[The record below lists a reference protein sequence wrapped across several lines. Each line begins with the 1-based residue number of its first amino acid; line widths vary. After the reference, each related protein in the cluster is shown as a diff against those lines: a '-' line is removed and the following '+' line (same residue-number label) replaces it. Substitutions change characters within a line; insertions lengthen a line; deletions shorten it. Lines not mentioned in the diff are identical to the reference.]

1 MGPVKVVG
9 MESKDVQVY
18 ALATR
23 NRLLAAS
30 VFAGLSEEQW
40 RTPSLCLGW
49 TVREVCAHLVPP
61 AGGFTMLS
69 LVWDVVRFRG
79 DLAKMV
85 DSTAREG
92 ARRPTAELVGSL
104 RERAGERLK
113 APVIGPYGPM
123 VDTAIHLRDA
133 ARPLGL
139 DVCPPPTDWGLVLDF
154 LLAPAA
160 ERGFVGR
167 GRTKGLRL
175 EAADIDWARGSGELV
190 RGSAEALALGIAGR
204 GAVYGELNGPGVA
217 VLRERDR

>member
-1 MGPVKVVG
+1 MDT
-9 MESKDVQVY
+9 EDEQVY

-30 VFAGLSEEQW
+30 MFAELTEEQW
-40 RTPSLCLGW
+40 QTPSLCVGW

-69 LVWDVVRFRG
+69 LVWDVIRFRG
-79 DLAKMV
+79 NLTKMV

-92 ARRPTAELVGSL
+92 ARRPTAELVDLL

-113 APVIGPYGPM
+113 APIVGPHGPM

-139 DVCPPPTDWGLVLDF
+139 DVCPPPADWRLVLDF
-154 LLAPAA
+154 LLTNAA

-167 GRTKGLRL
+167 GRTEGLRC
-175 EAADIDWARGSGELV
+175 EATDIDWTRGSGELV
-190 RGSAEALALGIAGR
+190 RGAAEALALGIAGR
-204 GAVYGELNGPGVA
+204 DAVYGELDGPGVA

>member
-1 MGPVKVVG
+1 
-9 MESKDVQVY
+9 MESEDEQVY

-30 VFAGLSEEQW
+30 MFAGLTEEQW
-40 RTPSLCLGW
+40 RTPSLCAGW
-49 TVREVCAHLVPP
+49 TVREVCAHVVPP
-61 AGGFTMLS
+61 KGGYKALS
-69 LVWDVVRFRG
+69 LLWDVVRFRG
-79 DLAKMV
+79 DLARMV
-85 DSTAREG
+85 DSTARDR

-113 APVIGPYGPM
+113 APVVGPYGPM

-139 DVCPPPTDWGLVLDF
+139 ATCPPPEDWRLVLDF
-154 LLAPAA
+154 LLTGPA
-160 ERGFVGR
+160 ERGFVGS

-175 EAADIDWARGSGELV
+175 EAVDLDWSRGEGQLV

-204 GAVYGELNGPGVA
+204 GAVYDELEGPGVA
-217 VLRERDR
+217 VLRERDG

>member
-1 MGPVKVVG
+1 
-9 MESKDVQVY
+9 MESKDEQVY

-30 VFAGLSEEQW
+30 MFAGLTEQQW
-40 RTPSLCLGW
+40 RTPSLCVGW

-61 AGGFTMLS
+61 AGGFKMLS

-79 DLAKMV
+79 DLARMV

-92 ARRPTAELVGSL
+92 SRRPTAELVDSL

-113 APVIGPYGPM
+113 APIVGPHGPM

-139 DVCPPPTDWGLVLDF
+139 DTCPPPEDWRLVLDF
-154 LLAPAA
+154 LLTNAA
-160 ERGFVGR
+160 ERGFLGS
-167 GRTKGLRL
+167 GRTQGLRL

-204 GAVYGELNGPGVA
+204 DAVYGELDGPGVA